1 MAKPVKNPDGTF
13 NLLNWECAI
22 PGKKGVSV
30 FLLNCFLDLIVNRV
44 TTDGMGGRS
53 VQIADDF

>member
-22 PGKKGVSV
+22 PGKKAVCVCLTTFVLASDGEV
-30 FLLNCFLDLIVNRV
+30 LR
-44 TTDGMGGRS
+44 TDGMGGRT
-53 VQIADDF
+53 V